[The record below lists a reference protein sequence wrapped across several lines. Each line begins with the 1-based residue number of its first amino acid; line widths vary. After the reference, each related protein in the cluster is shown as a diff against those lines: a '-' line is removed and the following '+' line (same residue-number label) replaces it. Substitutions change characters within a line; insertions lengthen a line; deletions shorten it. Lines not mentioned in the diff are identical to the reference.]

1 MKLFQFAVLPF
12 LFTHWIG
19 PALLTGYLG
28 FLVIL
33 LSLRKNLIT
42 KTVKINQISFIA
54 FLIIIIFSLFNL
66 SNIFNGI
73 KLNLVFQGLYL
84 YLNIFLMFILFYF
97 LEPWNLKKLQIISK
111 IIFYI
116 AFFSIFVEF
125 IAVNFFNISN
135 EIIPSYKDI
144 MSYKLPA
151 AGGFYR
157 PFGLTGQS
165 SVNGGILLFSFLLLN
180 ELGLLK
186 FRFYILFILGSV
198 CTVSGQAYL
207 CAIFTLMILLLSN
220 IKLFAVRWS
229 FAFLFFIF
237 FFYLLDLNLFQ
248 KISFDYLIYVLI
260 QKANIGITLSHL
272 NIWQIAFGTLG
283 VENIPLHDGLSEV
296 YLISSI
302 RLNGVIFTIF
312 LWSFIYFI
320 IRKTRHKYIIFSS
333 IFLSSLHYPSIIYFE
348 AQIPL
353 MLLYTHSNLKKSV
366 IKKTI
371 YKKPAN

>member
-97 LEPWNLKKLQIISK
+97 LEPWNLKNLQIISK

-135 EIIPSYKDI
+135 EIIPSHRDI

-165 SVNGGILLFSFLLLN
+165 SVNGGILLFSFLLLTS
-180 ELGLLK
+180 
-186 FRFYILFILGSV
+186 Y
-198 CTVSGQAYL
+198 
-207 CAIFTLMILLLSN
+207 
-220 IKLFAVRWS
+220 
-229 FAFLFFIF
+229 
-237 FFYLLDLNLFQ
+237 
-248 KISFDYLIYVLI
+248 
-260 QKANIGITLSHL
+260 
-272 NIWQIAFGTLG
+272 
-283 VENIPLHDGLSEV
+283 
-296 YLISSI
+296 
-302 RLNGVIFTIF
+302 
-312 LWSFIYFI
+312 
-320 IRKTRHKYIIFSS
+320 
-333 IFLSSLHYPSIIYFE
+333 
-348 AQIPL
+348 
-353 MLLYTHSNLKKSV
+353 
-366 IKKTI
+366 
-371 YKKPAN
+371 